1 MGRSA
6 GDGSQLVLSDFF
18 FGLGGRAAGCS
29 MRTFFLNLAGM
40 ASWAFRLRSAVRFSR
55 AWRSI
60 SFSPSNS
67 SATSSLSSSSE
78 DESIKTSDASSGAS
92 SVNPASSS
100 SSAKS
105 SSRSESSAAG
115 SSFAS
120 SDFIRF
126 PAVARFAR
134 DVASHSTFCVS
145 CVSPASDS
153 PSLLLVLPMSDKSST
168 EVDFLSSS
176 SVAMAASALL
186 FWNEMK
192 L

>member
-1 MGRSA
+1 MSA

-18 FGLGGRAAGCS
+18 LGLGGRAAGCS

-40 ASWAFRLRSAVRFSR
+40 ASWALRLRSAARFSR
-55 AWRSI
+55 AWRSR

-67 SATSSLSSSSE
+67 SALSSLSSSSD
-78 DESIKTSDASSGAS
+78 DESICTSEASCWS

-120 SDFIRF
+120 IDFIRF
-126 PAVARFAR
+126 PAVDRLARE
-134 DVASHSTFCVS
+134 VTSHSTCCGSSVS
-145 CVSPASDS
+145 LS
-153 PSLLLVLPMSDKSST
+153 PSLLRTLERSDKSST
-168 EVDFLSSS
+168 EDDFLSSL
-176 SVAMAASALL
+176 SVAMVPR
-186 FWNEMK
+186 MK
-192 L
+192 QMEPGSC